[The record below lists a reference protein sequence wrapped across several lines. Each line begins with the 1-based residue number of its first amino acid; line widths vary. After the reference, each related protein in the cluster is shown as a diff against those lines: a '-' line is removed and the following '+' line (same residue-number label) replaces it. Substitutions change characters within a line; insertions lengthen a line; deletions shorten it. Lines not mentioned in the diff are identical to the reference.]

1 MMRTGGFI
9 LSITLLAAAP
19 AAFAEDGGV
28 SIRNAVAR
36 VEVIPEA
43 RSDVKVSVTPGKKSL
58 PTVQVRREGGRVIV
72 DGGLAH
78 RIKGCGFY
86 GFGVNMS
93 MTDNKAGHAPKARAH
108 VIGVGNLGPEDM
120 PHIVVR
126 TPMDASVE
134 ADGAVFGQVGAAHR
148 LDVALS
154 GCGDWSLSDVA
165 DALSVAMSGSGDV
178 NGGRAGRLKVMVS
191 GSGDVHLTQISGP
204 ADVTTSGSSDVSLA
218 SSGPLSVRIGGSSDV
233 RVKSVNGPIHAQIS
247 GSGDVTVDQGNA
259 PEVQVSVAG
268 SGDFRFRGQAGSV
281 SASVAGSG
289 DIDIAHATGP
299 VSQSKAGSGDIHI
312 GR

>member
-1 MMRTGGFI
+1 MLRTGGLL
-9 LSITLLAAAP
+9 LSFTLLAGS
-19 AAFAEDGGV
+19 AAFAQDAGGV
-28 SIRNAVAR
+28 SIRHAVAR

-43 RSDVKVSVTPGKKSL
+43 RSDITVNVTPGKKAL

-72 DGGLAH
+72 DGGLEH

-86 GFGVNMS
+86 GFGVS
-93 MTDNKAGHAPKARAH
+93 MNINDNKAGRPPRARAH
-108 VIGVGNLGPEDM
+108 VIGVGNLGPDDM
-120 PHIVVR
+120 PHIVIH
-126 TPMDASVE
+126 TPMDTAVD
-134 ADGAVFGQVGAAHR
+134 ADGAVFGQVGQAHH

-165 DALSVAMSGSGDV
+165 DALSVSMSGSGDV
-178 NGGRAGRLKVMVS
+178 AGGRAGRLKVMVS
-191 GSGDVHLTQISGP
+191 GSGDVRLKQVSGP
-204 ADVTTSGSSDVSLA
+204 ADVTTSGSSDVSLE

-233 RVKSVNGPIHAQIS
+233 HVKSVNGPIHAQIS
-247 GSGDVTVDQGNA
+247 GSGDVSIDQGQA
-259 PEVQVSVAG
+259 PEVEVSIAG
-268 SGDFRFRGQAGSV
+268 SGDFRFRGQAGRV

-289 DIDIAHATGP
+289 DIDIAHASGP

>member
-1 MMRTGGFI
+1 MMRTGGLI
-9 LSITLLAAAP
+9 LSLSLLAAP

-43 RSDVKVSVTPGKKSL
+43 RSDVTVSVTPGRKTL
-58 PTVQVRREGGRVIV
+58 PTVQVRREGGRVIL

-86 GFGVNMS
+86 GFGVSWN
-93 MTDNKAGHAPKARAH
+93 MTDNKSGRAPKARAH

-120 PHIVVR
+120 PHIVIH
-126 TPMDASVE
+126 TPLDATVD
-134 ADGAVFGQVGAAHR
+134 ADGAVFGQVGQAHK
-148 LDVALS
+148 LDLALS

-165 DALSVAMSGSGDV
+165 EALSVAVSGSGDV
-178 NGGRAGRLKVMVS
+178 NGGRAGRLKVQVS
-191 GSGDVHLTQISGP
+191 GSGDVRLTQVSGP

-233 RVKSVNGPIHAQIS
+233 KVKTVNGPIHAQIS

-259 PEVQVSVAG
+259 PEVDVAVAG
-268 SGDFRFRGQAGSV
+268 SGDFRFHGQAGRV
-281 SASVAGSG
+281 QASVAGSG

>member
-1 MMRTGGFI
+1 MMRTGGLI
-9 LSITLLAAAP
+9 LSLSLLAAP

-43 RSDVKVSVTPGKKSL
+43 RSDVTVSVTPGRKTL
-58 PTVQVRREGGRVIV
+58 PTVQVRREGGRVIL

-86 GFGVNMS
+86 GFGVSWN
-93 MTDNKAGHAPKARAH
+93 MTDNKSGHAPRARAH

-120 PHIVVR
+120 PHIVIH
-126 TPMDASVE
+126 TPLDASVD
-134 ADGAVFGQVGAAHR
+134 ADGAVFGQVGQAHK
-148 LDVALS
+148 LDLALS

-178 NGGRAGRLKVMVS
+178 NGGRAGRLKVQVS
-191 GSGDVHLTQISGP
+191 GSGDVRLTQVSGP

-233 RVKSVNGPIHAQIS
+233 KVKTVNGPIHAQIS

-259 PEVQVSVAG
+259 PEVDVAVAG
-268 SGDFRFRGQAGSV
+268 SGDFRFHGQAGRV
-281 SASVAGSG
+281 QASVAGSG